1 VLIWGRGGEVAVE
14 LSEARRWQ
22 KECLVEWKENQYR
35 GIVSVATG
43 GGKTIFAFI
52 AFKSWQN
59 ENKRILIIV
68 PTEALADQWA
78 VNINEELGF
87 PEDDIAILNSKSNE
101 KNLKKANLIIIN
113 SARKLQFSTEIQKN
127 ILLVVDECHRS
138 GSEQNSKALKGNWG
152 ATLGLSATP
161 VRQFDDGFEKLIEP
175 NLGKI
180 IYEYSV
186 SDAINDGVLTPFT
199 LVNIQVPLSKSEEIE
214 HEKLTKQ
221 IARLFARQKNQ
232 KNNTDDDKLEVIL
245 RKRARNYNNAVSRVP
260 TVLKI
265 LDELHGQRVII
276 FHESIKSVD
285 RITRG
290 LINRGHSVVAYHS
303 KIGGRLRRDNL
314 RMFRR
319 GIYNILVTCRALDEG
334 LNVPETEIAIIAA
347 ATSSDRQRIQRLG
360 RVLRPAKNKNS
371 AIVITLFATDIE
383 QRRLIEESSEMPDII
398 ETKWQKV
405 RVPNVSDL

>member
-1 VLIWGRGGEVAVE
+1 VAVE

-22 KECLVEWKENQYR
+22 KECLVKWKDNQFR

-113 SARKLQFSTEIQKN
+113 SARKLNFSTEIQKN
-127 ILLVVDECHRS
+127 IMLVVDECHRS
-138 GSEQNSKALKGNWG
+138 GSEQNSKSLKGNWG

-186 SDAINDGVLTPFT
+186 SDAISDGVLTPFT

-221 IARLFARQKNQ
+221 IARLFAIRKTQKYNS
-232 KNNTDDDKLEVIL
+232 DDEKLEVIL
-245 RKRARNYNNAVSRVP
+245 RKRARNYNNAESRVP

-265 LDELHGQRVII
+265 LDDLHGQRVII

-319 GIYNILVTCRALDEG
+319 GVYNIL
-334 LNVPETEIAIIAA
+334 
-347 ATSSDRQRIQRLG
+347 S
-360 RVLRPAKNKNS
+360 
-371 AIVITLFATDIE
+371 
-383 QRRLIEESSEMPDII
+383 
-398 ETKWQKV
+398 
-405 RVPNVSDL
+405 